1 MKCCSR
7 SKMSLLTENCRTEN
21 SSKFFD
27 TYHLLMLFVMIIFL
41 SAKCDGMLEVLTL
54 E

>member
-27 TYHLLMLFVMIIFL
+27 TYHLLMLFVIIIFL
-41 SAKCDGMLEVLTL
+41 SAKCDGILEVLTL